1 MSVRVKRSRRRHL
14 SKLRVFCGIVV
25 IKNAHL
31 RSSVVPFIHLSL
43 THTHSLSLSL
53 PVCVCVC
60 LRAAAFKMK
69 RISQDDDDVNN
80 DDGEEEDN
88 NNNNNNKEER
98 KKQLKRTTTTGR
110 NQIAS
115 DSHLDLFALASH
127 RSITP
132 VFFEELGAPAPA
144 GAAVKAATV
153 TPTDD
158 AKTNRIQIVT
168 SKPRVLIL
176 HTGGTLGM
184 RNDSFEEETA
194 TVGVMEGIVGH
205 GALSSPKGGTSN
217 NTSGLP
223 SPMMSSQGGAVISG
237 EEQVGAYQRRV
248 KKGTGGNYDNKLGPR
263 SLLTDIL
270 SAVPELSAFAKLRVR
285 VLFNKD
291 SCQIVPSDWVFIAKA
306 LHEAREEYDA
316 FVLVHGTDTLAYT
329 TSALSLMLAN
339 FGKPIIV
346 TGSQLPLA
354 MPRSD
359 ARQNLIDS
367 VSCATAG
374 FVPPFISVNEVAVC
388 FGGKLMRGNR
398 VRKVSATIYSAF
410 SSPSFPDLAHLG
422 VGIDFNPQL
431 LLNVK
436 DKEYAPRFK
445 INPNVIR
452 ISIIPGCDPNKAY
465 GDLYERGVRGI
476 VLEAFGVGN
485 MPNDEFWIPWLRV
498 QRKKGLAVYLSSQCE
513 RGTLHPE
520 LYMAGSFALEM
531 GVKGGPMMS
540 PECAVVKL
548 MLALANDDVDLTVPL
563 AGEL

>member
-1 MSVRVKRSRRRHL
+1 MKRSKEDHAGA
-14 SKLRVFCGIVV
+14 K
-25 IKNAHL
+25 
-31 RSSVVPFIHLSL
+31 
-43 THTHSLSLSL
+43 
-53 PVCVCVC
+53 
-60 LRAAAFKMK
+60 
-69 RISQDDDDVNN
+69 
-80 DDGEEEDN
+80 EEDED
-88 NNNNNNKEER
+88 EER
-98 KKQLKRTTTTGR
+98 KIQLRKTEFYASE
-110 NQIAS
+110 NKNIAS
-115 DSHLDLFALASH
+115 DSHLDLVALASN

-132 VFFEELGAPAPA
+132 VFFDDLQQREGG
-144 GAAVKAATV
+144 GAATKKAT
-153 TPTDD
+153 TPASTD
-158 AKTNRIQIVT
+158 NQVQIVT

-184 RNDSFEEETA
+184 SSDSFEEETA

-205 GALSSPKGGTSN
+205 GPSPKGAASNSVGVDSTMLSSPVMT
-217 NTSGLP
+217 
-223 SPMMSSQGGAVISG
+223 SQGGAISG
-237 EEQVGAYQRRV
+237 EAEQHGAYQRRV
-248 KKGTGGNYDNKLGPR
+248 KKGTGGNYDTKLGPR

-329 TSALSLMLAN
+329 ASALSLLLAN

-410 SSPSFPDLAHLG
+410 SSPSYPDLAHLG

-436 DKEYAPRFK
+436 DKEYRPRFE

-485 MPNDEFWIPWLRV
+485 MPNDEFWIPWLRI
-498 QRKKGLAVYLSSQCE
+498 QRKKGLTVYLSSQCE
-513 RGTLHPE
+513 RGKLHPE

-548 MLALANDDVDLTVPL
+548 MLSLANDDVDPTVPL

>member
-1 MSVRVKRSRRRHL
+1 MKR
-14 SKLRVFCGIVV
+14 
-25 IKNAHL
+25 
-31 RSSVVPFIHLSL
+31 RSSPLGATMEEDS
-43 THTHSLSLSL
+43 
-53 PVCVCVC
+53 
-60 LRAAAFKMK
+60 
-69 RISQDDDDVNN
+69 DDVDKGTTTN
-80 DDGEEEDN
+80 
-88 NNNNNNKEER
+88 
-98 KKQLKRTTTTGR
+98 KQLGR
-110 NQIAS
+110 DDYNGTQKKPRQRSLLRGKKDENNETIAS
-115 DSHLDLFALASH
+115 DSQLDLAALASN

-132 VFFEELGAPAPA
+132 VFLGEPRQVGGITATTTTTTAITT
-144 GAAVKAATV
+144 GTAATAA
-153 TPTDD
+153 TSPRT
-158 AKTNRIQIVT
+158 TYTQIQNVT
-168 SKPRVLIL
+168 SKPRVLVL

-184 RNDSFEEETA
+184 SGDSFEEDDA
-194 TVGVMEGIVGH
+194 TVGVGEGIVGQ
-205 GALSSPKGGTSN
+205 GASPKC
-217 NTSGLP
+217 NTVGVDAWM
-223 SPMMSSQGGAVISG
+223 SPMMASQGGTISG
-237 EEQVGAYQRRV
+237 EGEHGAYTKRV

-291 SCQIVPSDWVFIAKA
+291 SCQIVPSDWVLIARA

-410 SSPSFPDLAHLG
+410 RSPSFPDLAHLG

-431 LLNVK
+431 LLDVK
-436 DKEYAPRFK
+436 EKEYKPRFEL
-445 INPNVIR
+445 NPNVIR
-452 ISIIPGCDPNKAY
+452 ISIVPGCDPSKAY
-465 GDLYERGVRGI
+465 GDLYDRGVRGV

-485 MPNDEFWIPWLRV
+485 MPNDEYWIPWLRV

>member
-1 MSVRVKRSRRRHL
+1 MKRS
-14 SKLRVFCGIVV
+14 K
-25 IKNAHL
+25 
-31 RSSVVPFIHLSL
+31 
-43 THTHSLSLSL
+43 
-53 PVCVCVC
+53 
-60 LRAAAFKMK
+60 
-69 RISQDDDDVNN
+69 
-80 DDGEEEDN
+80 EDHAGA
-88 NNNNNNKEER
+88 KEDEDEER
-98 KKQLKRTTTTGR
+98 KIQLRKTKFYAGENT
-110 NQIAS
+110 NIAS
-115 DSHLDLFALASH
+115 DSHLDLVALASH

-132 VFFEELGAPAPA
+132 VFFDDLQQREGG
-144 GAAVKAATV
+144 GAATKKAT
-153 TPTDD
+153 TPPSTD
-158 AKTNRIQIVT
+158 NQVQIVT

-184 RNDSFEEETA
+184 SSDSFEEETA

-205 GALSSPKGGTSN
+205 GPSPKGAASISVGVD
-217 NTSGLP
+217 NTMVS
-223 SPMMSSQGGAVISG
+223 SPVMSSQGGAISG
-237 EEQVGAYQRRV
+237 EAEQHGAYQRRV
-248 KKGTGGNYDNKLGPR
+248 KKGTGGHYDTKLGPR

-329 TSALSLMLAN
+329 ASALSLLLAN

-410 SSPSFPDLAHLG
+410 SSPSYPDLAHLG

-436 DKEYAPRFK
+436 DKEYRPRFE

-485 MPNDEFWIPWLRV
+485 MPNDEFWIPWLRI

-548 MLALANDDVDLTVPL
+548 MLSLANDDVDLTVPL

>member
-1 MSVRVKRSRRRHL
+1 
-14 SKLRVFCGIVV
+14 
-25 IKNAHL
+25 
-31 RSSVVPFIHLSL
+31 
-43 THTHSLSLSL
+43 
-53 PVCVCVC
+53 
-60 LRAAAFKMK
+60 MK

-80 DDGEEEDN
+80 DEEED
-88 NNNNNNKEER
+88 NNNNKEER
-98 KKQLKRTTTTGR
+98 KKQLKRTTG

-115 DSHLDLFALASH
+115 DSHLDLIALASH

-158 AKTNRIQIVT
+158 VKSNRIQIVT

-223 SPMMSSQGGAVISG
+223 SPMMSSQGGAVISE

-436 DKEYAPRFK
+436 EKEYAPRFK
-445 INPNVIR
+445 VNPNVIR

>member
-1 MSVRVKRSRRRHL
+1 
-14 SKLRVFCGIVV
+14 
-25 IKNAHL
+25 
-31 RSSVVPFIHLSL
+31 
-43 THTHSLSLSL
+43 
-53 PVCVCVC
+53 
-60 LRAAAFKMK
+60 MK

-88 NNNNNNKEER
+88 NNNNNNNNNKEER
-98 KKQLKRTTTTGR
+98 KEQLKRTTTGG

-115 DSHLDLFALASH
+115 DSQLDLFALASH

-158 AKTNRIQIVT
+158 VKSNRIQIVT

-223 SPMMSSQGGAVISG
+223 SPMMSSQGGAVISE

-465 GDLYERGVRGI
+465 GDLYERGVRGV

>member
-69 RISQDDDDVNN
+69 RISQDGDDVNN
-80 DDGEEEDN
+80 DGEEDI
-88 NNNNNNKEER
+88 KEER
-98 KKQLKRTTTTGR
+98 KKQLKRTTG
-110 NQIAS
+110 NEIAS
-115 DSHLDLFALASH
+115 DSHLDLIALASH

-132 VFFEELGAPAPA
+132 VFFEELGASAPA

-158 AKTNRIQIVT
+158 ANTNRIQIVT

-217 NTSGLP
+217 NTTGLP

-436 DKEYAPRFK
+436 EKEYTPRFK

>member
-1 MSVRVKRSRRRHL
+1 MTRVQRHHKLHFEEGFRITLTFRERERKRERESKLSSSAPHSPLFFFYSHRAPQPRAMKRSKEDHAGA
-14 SKLRVFCGIVV
+14 K
-25 IKNAHL
+25 
-31 RSSVVPFIHLSL
+31 
-43 THTHSLSLSL
+43 
-53 PVCVCVC
+53 
-60 LRAAAFKMK
+60 
-69 RISQDDDDVNN
+69 
-80 DDGEEEDN
+80 EEDED
-88 NNNNNNKEER
+88 EER
-98 KKQLKRTTTTGR
+98 KIQLRKTKFFASE
-110 NQIAS
+110 NKNIAS
-115 DSHLDLFALASH
+115 DSHLDLVALASN

-132 VFFEELGAPAPA
+132 VFFDDLQQREGG
-144 GAAVKAATV
+144 GAATKKAT
-153 TPTDD
+153 TPASTD
-158 AKTNRIQIVT
+158 NQVQIVT

-184 RNDSFEEETA
+184 SSDSFEEETA

-205 GALSSPKGGTSN
+205 GPSPKGAASNSVGVDNTMLSSPVMT
-217 NTSGLP
+217 
-223 SPMMSSQGGAVISG
+223 SQGGAISG
-237 EEQVGAYQRRV
+237 EAEQHGAYQRRV
-248 KKGTGGNYDNKLGPR
+248 KKGTGGNYDTKLGPR

-329 TSALSLMLAN
+329 ASALSLILAN

-410 SSPSFPDLAHLG
+410 SSPSYPDLAHLG

-436 DKEYAPRFK
+436 DKEYRPRFE

-485 MPNDEFWIPWLRV
+485 MPNDEFWIPWLRI

-548 MLALANDDVDLTVPL
+548 MLSLANDDVDLTVPL